1 MGSIGRPLGT
11 GLRGGKG
18 LTATAW
24 IFPGQGSQSVGMGK
38 ALADAE
44 PEARRRFAE
53 ADDAL
58 GFALS
63 ETIWNGPEETLQQT
77 DTQQPAIL
85 LISVVHFEALRRRGQ
100 LTNAAFAAGHSLGQ
114 YSAAVCTGALP
125 FVDAVRLVRR
135 RGELMQEFGHGAMVA
150 ILGMETEAVQSLAAE
165 TNTEVANINAPGQ
178 VTIAGRRDAVERAA
192 TLAKERGARRAI
204 MLAVSAAFH
213 TSLMRP
219 VADALM
225 PLLKAAHLTDP
236 VVPIMAN
243 MDGQPLATAADV
255 RAELINHVFSPVQW
269 VRAVETMRDAGIT
282 DYLEIG
288 PGNVLSGLVK
298 RTQKE
303 SQTQTSDALLTVA

>member
-1 MGSIGRPLGT
+1 M
-11 GLRGGKG
+11 
-18 LTATAW
+18 TATAW
-24 IFPGQGSQSVGMGK
+24 VFPGQGSQSVGMGR

-85 LISVVHFEALRRRGQ
+85 LVSVVHFEALKRRGR
-100 LTNAAFAAGHSLGQ
+100 LPDAAFAAGHSLGQ

-125 FVDAVRLVRR
+125 FADAIRLVRR
-135 RGELMQEFGHGAMVA
+135 RGELMQEFGHGAMAA
-150 ILGMETEAVQSLAAE
+150 ILGMETAAVQALAAE
-165 TNTEVANINAPGQ
+165 AGVEVANINAPGQ
-178 VTIAGRRDAVERAA
+178 VTIAGRQEAVERAA
-192 TLAKERGARRAI
+192 ALARERGARRAI

-219 VADALM
+219 VADALT
-225 PLLKAAHLTDP
+225 PLLDAAHLTDP
-236 VVPIMAN
+236 AVPIVAN
-243 MDGQPLATAADV
+243 VDGQPLATAAAV
-255 RAELINHVFSPVQW
+255 RAELIEHVFSPVQW

-288 PGNVLSGLVK
+288 PGNVLSGLIK
-298 RTQKE
+298 RTDKE
-303 SQTQTSDALLTVA
+303 ARTQTSDALLST